1 MSSQPQCGRPV
12 GSLHSRRAGLRRQS
26 GRAAA
31 APVAAIPAV
40 EQDTRMKTGML
51 LLPLIL
57 AASMASPISAGPAP
71 ICSPPPSYWQKPHPY
86 IGTGVLVIAYRM
98 NALGQLSRDNMPIS
112 EKEFEHHLRLMMALP
127 DQPNVLVDVRSI
139 MERALQC
146 RHTHA
151 CAEGDWAAWKKSP
164 LPPGSPVS

>member
-1 MSSQPQCGRPV
+1 M
-12 GSLHSRRAGLRRQS
+12 
-26 GRAAA
+26 
-31 APVAAIPAV
+31 
-40 EQDTRMKTGML
+40 
-51 LLPLIL
+51 
-57 AASMASPISAGPAP
+57 
-71 ICSPPPSYWQKPHPY
+71 
-86 IGTGVLVIAYRM
+86 AYRM
-98 NALGQLSRDNMPIS
+98 NALGQLSRDSMPIS

-127 DQPNVLVDVRSI
+127 DQPNVFVDVSANPPCRSRYMIRSI